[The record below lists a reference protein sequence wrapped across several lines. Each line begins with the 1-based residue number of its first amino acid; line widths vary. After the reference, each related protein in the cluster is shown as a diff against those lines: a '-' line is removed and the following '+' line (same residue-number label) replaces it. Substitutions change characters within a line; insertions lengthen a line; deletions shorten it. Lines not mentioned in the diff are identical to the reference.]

1 MKEIFVL
8 FIETKFGRKKVD
20 EYKSI
25 RKALKE
31 YRWYRERNPDFSFV
45 IVSFDRDYYYRI
57 TNEATIP

>member
-1 MKEIFVL
+1 M
-8 FIETKFGRKKVD
+8 VD

-57 TNEATIP
+57 TNETTIP